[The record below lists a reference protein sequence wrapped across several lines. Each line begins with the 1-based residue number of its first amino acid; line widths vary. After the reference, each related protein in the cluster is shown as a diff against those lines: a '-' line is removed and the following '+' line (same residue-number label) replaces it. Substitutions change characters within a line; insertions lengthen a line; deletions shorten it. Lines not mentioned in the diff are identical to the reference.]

1 MIYYVNGEKIFID
14 ETKKPFGVGSEG
26 KAYKKD
32 GKIYKLYYPEAIYEF
47 GVDKSKCHQY
57 LIGIP
62 TKQIILP
69 DALIFDEDNKYKGY
83 RTDIAHGEKD
93 VSKKQG
99 ISQITSEK
107 FIENIETLESDMDLL
122 ANYYVKVSD
131 VQPVN
136 YFFDKEKEKMQIIDP
151 GRYSIV
157 SFKGDLD
164 YDIKA
169 KEMCKNINQND
180 LDRLITTLIYNDLVK
195 FKPLNTK
202 AKLQK
207 LRDYI
212 VSEKEKTLYS
222 AYFKEKL
229 KTFETPHEYFK
240 SLGKYIK

>member
-1 MIYYVNGEKIFID
+1 MIYYVNGKKIFID
-14 ETKKPFGVGSEG
+14 ETKKAFGEGSEG
-26 KAYKKD
+26 KAYKKN
-32 GKIYKLYYPEAIYEF
+32 GKIYKIYYPESIYEF
-47 GVDKSKCHQY
+47 DVDKSKCHQY

-69 DALIFDEDNKYKGY
+69 DALIFDEFCNYKGY
-83 RTDIAHGEKD
+83 RTDIAYGEKN

-99 ISQITSEK
+99 ISQIKSES
-107 FIENIETLESDMDLL
+107 FIRNLEILEEDMETL
-122 ANYYVKVSD
+122 ANYYVKVAD
-131 VQPVN
+131 IQPVN
-136 YFFDKEKEKMQIIDP
+136 YFFDKENEKMQIIDP
-151 GRYSIV
+151 GRYSVI
-157 SFKGDLD
+157 SFKGDAN

-169 KEMCKNINQND
+169 KEMCKTINQND
-180 LDRLITTLIYNDLVK
+180 LEKLITNLIYNDLVK

-212 VSEKEKTLYS
+212 VGEKEKAPYS